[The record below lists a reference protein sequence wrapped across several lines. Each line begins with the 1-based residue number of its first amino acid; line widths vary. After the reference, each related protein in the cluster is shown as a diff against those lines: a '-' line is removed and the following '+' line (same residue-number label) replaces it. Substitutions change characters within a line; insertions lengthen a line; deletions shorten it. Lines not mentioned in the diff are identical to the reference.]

1 MFTGLVEEIGTIKEL
16 KKGDKSLYISI
27 KCDKVLEKTIIGD
40 SIAVNGTCL
49 TVVNIANDILS
60 FDVMYETVNRTN
72 LKRLK
77 SGSKV
82 NLERS
87 LTLQKPLGGHLVTG
101 DVDFETNILAISQIG
116 IAKVYR
122 FLIPNRYMKYVV
134 EKGRVTIDGI
144 SLTVSNFGK
153 DFVEVSL
160 IPHTQSEVTLGT
172 KNIGD
177 YVDFEMDLFGKYV
190 ERILNFKEEKTL
202 TKETLFTNGFI

>member
-1 MFTGLVEEIGTIKEL
+1 M
-16 KKGDKSLYISI
+16 
-27 KCDKVLEKTIIGD
+27 
-40 SIAVNGTCL
+40 

-177 YVDFEMDLFGKYV
+177 YVNFEMDLFGKYV